1 MELLNNNFEEIKRA
15 KNPEIINDFLIKL
28 GKDPNED
35 YLKYIEYFM
44 NNLDAQ
50 IFDKVKLN
58 LIFLVGAIGKL
69 TKLDERYLTFL
80 IETYYKSDRWIRNE
94 IIQAIGKLSTNSE
107 LSDEVI
113 KLVGYAVN
121 DDYTPIKVNALQVI
135 LNLKELPLII
145 RGHIFQAL
153 NSKISELEVFCV
165 KILDKFLPDYNQLVN
180 SLDYSDNYKILKPY
194 TIRTLLMVYF
204 LSPLNL
210 EPFRQKISNS
220 NWEIEYKEIFLKEID
235 TYEKILL
242 KKL

>member
-44 NNLDAQ
+44 NNLAMQ

-58 LIFLVGAIGKL
+58 LIFLLGEIGKL
-69 TKLDERYLTFL
+69 TTLYERYLTFL
-80 IETYYKSDRWIRNE
+80 SETYYTSDRWVRNE
-94 IIQAIGKLSTNSE
+94 IIQAIGKVSTNSDI
-107 LSDEVI
+107 SDETI

-121 DDYTPIKVNALQVI
+121 DDYTPIKVSALQVI

-153 NSKISELEVFCV
+153 NSKISELEAFCV

-180 SLDYSDNYKILKPY
+180 SLNYSENYKILKPY

-210 EPFRQKISNS
+210 ETFRLKISNL
-220 NWEIEYKEIFLKEID
+220 NWEIEYKESFLKEID